1 MERKKI
7 YCVDFFYKIKLISKA
22 LEKDSS
28 GYITLLPE
36 ELEDMWHVYN
46 LIAKKDLIK
55 ATTIR

>member
-1 MERKKI
+1 
-7 YCVDFFYKIKLISKA
+7 VLTFFYKIKLISKA
-22 LEKDSS
+22 LEKDNS

-46 LIAKKDLIK
+46 LIAKKDHIK